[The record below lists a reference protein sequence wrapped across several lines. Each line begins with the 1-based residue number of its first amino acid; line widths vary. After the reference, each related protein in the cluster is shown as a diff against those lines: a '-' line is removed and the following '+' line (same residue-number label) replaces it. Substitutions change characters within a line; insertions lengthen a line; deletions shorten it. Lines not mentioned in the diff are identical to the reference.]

1 MAKVLLLAGDF
12 VEDLEIYVPF
22 QGLQIVGVQV
32 DAVCPGKK
40 PGDSIK
46 TSVHDFE
53 GDQTYTEKRGHNFA
67 INADFDKALGEL
79 DSYDGL
85 VIPGGRAPEYL
96 RLNPKIIKVVRHFM
110 DRKAPVAAICHGIQV
125 LAAADVLKSRE
136 LTCYP
141 ACAPEVGLCGG
152 KYSEVDVT
160 EAVVDGNLITSPA
173 WPGHSKWLA
182 AFLKALG
189 YSWSRA

>member
-1 MAKVLLLAGDF
+1 MGSVVPPSRSMATAPPPPAPHHHLHLPSLR
-12 VEDLEIYVPF
+12 
-22 QGLQIVGVQV
+22 
-32 DAVCPGKK
+32 
-40 PGDSIK
+40 
-46 TSVHDFE
+46 T
-53 GDQTYTEKRGHNFA
+53 R
-67 INADFDKALGEL
+67 
-79 DSYDGL
+79 
-85 VIPGGRAPEYL
+85 GRAPEYL

-160 EAVVDGNLITSPA
+160 EVVVDGNLITSPA